1 MLAYED
7 LLAAATPIPD
17 VRRGGDSLAGL
28 FYTGGTTGFSKGVM
42 LSHTNLV
49 TSAMGCT
56 ATGEFVSA
64 GGTYLHAA
72 PMFHAADQ
80 AGGFGGALVGV
91 THVIIPG
98 FDPKAVLDAIAVHGV
113 TDVLLVPTM
122 IQIARRPPRRV
133 AVRPEQLSQPR
144 LRRLGHRRGRA
155 RAHEEEP
162 AERAAHAGLRDDGA
176 VAGHHAAAL
185 RRPPG
190 GPHPLGRSGGPAQRG
205 AHPRRRRQR
214 GAPRHGRARSAPTA
228 AT

>member
-1 MLAYED
+1 M
-7 LLAAATPIPD
+7 
-17 VRRGGDSLAGL
+17 RRGGDSLAGL

-80 AGGFGGALVGV
+80 AGGFGGAPGGR
-91 THVIIPG
+91 HPRHRPG
-98 FDPKAVLDAIAVHGV
+98 FDPKVVLEAIAVHQV
-113 TDVLLVPTM
+113 TDALLVPTM
-122 IQIARRPPRRV
+122 IQILVDHPD
-133 AVRPEQLSQPR
+133 LSQYDLEQPPEPR
-144 LRRLGHRRGRA
+144 LRRLGHRRGGA

-176 VAGHHAAAL
+176 LAGHHAAAI
-185 RRPPG
+185 RRPRG
-190 GPHPLGRSGGPAQRG
+190 CPHPLGRPGGARTARCASSTPTTTRCPA
-205 AHPRRRRQR
+205 
-214 GAPRHGRARSAPTA
+214 GRWGRSAPTA